1 MHTSNHLPAEVFG
14 EVIRNTPL
22 VAIDLVV
29 RDQSGR
35 ALLGKRLNRPA
46 QGYWFA
52 PGGRIRKNETL
63 DAAFLRLT
71 AAELGQPI
79 PRSRARLQ
87 GVWDHIYEDNVL
99 GAPGYGTHYVVL
111 AHELWVDATALQLPT
126 EQHDAYRWLSDTEI
140 LADATVHPNTQA
152 YFRHTGV

>member
-71 AAELGQPI
+71 AAELGHLRRQ
-79 PRSRARLQ
+79 RAGSTGLR
-87 GVWDHIYEDNVL
+87 
-99 GAPGYGTHYVVL
+99 
-111 AHELWVDATALQLPT
+111 
-126 EQHDAYRWLSDTEI
+126 
-140 LADATVHPNTQA
+140 HPLCCA
-152 YFRHTGV
+152 RP